1 MALRVL
7 GVDPGLT
14 RCGYGVIDADRAP
27 RLVRVGVVRTPADLE
42 HGQRLVRILS
52 GLREVIDD
60 TRPDALALERV
71 FANNQLNT
79 VMGVAQVSGLVIH
92 EAASRG
98 IPLELFTPSE
108 VKNAITGYGGADKP
122 QVGEMVRRILR
133 LETVPK
139 PADAADA
146 LALAIAA
153 SWRAGRVA
161 PSAPAAAHR
170 GLPAAATGELTPAQR
185 AWVAAEKSS
194 RKQF

>member
-27 RLVRVGVVRTPADLE
+27 QLVRVGVVRTPADME
-42 HGQRLVRILS
+42 HGQRLVRILA
-52 GLREVIDD
+52 GLREVIDE

-98 IPLELFTPSE
+98 LPLELFTPSE

-133 LETVPK
+133 LEAVPK

-153 SWRAGRVA
+153 SWRTARGI
-161 PSAPAAAHR
+161 PAAAAQR
-170 GLPAAATGELTPAQR
+170 GASARLTPAQQ
-185 AWVAAEKSS
+185 AWLNAEKAT

>member
-1 MALRVL
+1 VSLRVL

-27 RLVRVGVVRTPADLE
+27 QLVRVGVVRTPADME
-42 HGQRLVRILS
+42 HGQRLVRILA
-52 GLREVIDD
+52 GLREVIDE
-60 TRPDALALERV
+60 TEPQQMALERV
-71 FANNQLNT
+71 FANNQRNT

-98 IPLELFTPSE
+98 IPLQLFTPSE
-108 VKNAITGYGGADKP
+108 VKSAVTGYGGAEKA
-122 QVGEMVRRILR
+122 QVGEMVRRVLR
-133 LETVPK
+133 LEAVPK

-153 SWRAGRVA
+153 SWRAARGI
-161 PSAPAAAHR
+161 PTAPAR
-170 GLPAAATGELTPAQR
+170 GLPPAATGTLTPAQR
-185 AWVAAEKSS
+185 AWAAAEKAS